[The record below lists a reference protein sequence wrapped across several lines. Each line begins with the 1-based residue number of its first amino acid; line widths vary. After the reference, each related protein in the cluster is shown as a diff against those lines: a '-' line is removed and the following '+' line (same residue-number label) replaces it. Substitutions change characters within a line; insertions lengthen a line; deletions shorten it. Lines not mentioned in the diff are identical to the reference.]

1 MSPRS
6 DCRYVSRGGLK
17 LAHAIEHF
25 QFDVTG
31 LRCADLG
38 CSVGGFSDCLLQNG
52 AAQVHAV
59 DTAYGVLDYTIRRRE
74 EVMVYERTNAL
85 HFEPPE
91 KELDL
96 VVIDLGW
103 TTQRRAIPAALGWL
117 DPKGHIITLVK
128 PHYELNAAQKEQA
141 LTDGCLEA
149 TMAKRVFHD
158 VLAQLE
164 QLNTSVLSWT
174 ESPIRGLKSEQR
186 RPGQGNREYLVLLSP
201 KDADSGPSQED

>member
-59 DTAYGVLDYTIRRRE
+59 DTAYGILDYTIRRRE

-85 HFEPPE
+85 HIEPPAQV
-91 KELDL
+91 DL

-103 TTQRRAIPAALGWL
+103 TNQRRAIPAALDWL
-117 DPKGHIITLVK
+117 GPNGHIITLVK
-128 PHYELNAAQKEQA
+128 PHYELDASQKEQS
-141 LTDGCLEA
+141 LTDGCLDA
-149 TMAKRVFHD
+149 TMAEQVFND
-158 VLAQLE
+158 VLAQFE
-164 QLNTSVLSWT
+164 ELNTSVLSWT

-186 RPGQGNREYLVLLSP
+186 RPGHGNREYLVLLSP
-201 KDADSGPSQED
+201 KNTDSDPSQEA